1 MLAIALIVIG
11 IVLILGS
18 VSFFILGALTGL
30 ILAALPGGRR
40 ERP

>member
-18 VSFFILGALTGL
+18 IPLCIWGALTGL
-30 ILAALPGGRR
+30 ILAALPGRRR